1 MQHPLIKICGMTDI
15 DNISKILFLEP
26 DFLGFIFYPKSPRY
40 VVGKV
45 KPEMLSIIPDNVKR
59 VGVFV
64 NSSEAEMRQIATT
77 YGLKVIQL
85 HGNEKPTV
93 CKRLREEG
101 FEVIKAFSIES
112 EQDFEKVW
120 EYTEYVDYFL
130 FDTKTPG
137 YGGSGQEFDWQLILR
152 QPIRKPYFLSGGI
165 SAENIAA
172 ASQTGAA
179 VLDLNSRFET
189 SPGIKDY
196 DKLYEA
202 LSSIRGQK

>member
-196 DKLYEA
+196 DKIYEA